1 MRRYLCKKT
10 GQRKQ
15 DKSRRFMIPVAIVV
29 ATCILLTTGC
39 MGNMGITQNV
49 KKVNLSPTENRWGR
63 EGIFLGFQI
72 FWVYRISALLDLI
85 VFNSIEFWSGENPIT
100 DQPALVNIP
109 KETLEKIFG
118 ERSSVDMAQIKR
130 INDTEAKM
138 YLAFANGDKMTFD
151 VVRSSD
157 TYSVSYLGR
166 QFYTGLINGTILS
179 KGGV

>member
-10 GQRKQ
+10 GHRKQ

-39 MGNMGITQNV
+39 MGNMGISQNV
-49 KKVNLSPTENRWGR
+49 KKGNLSVTENRWGR
-63 EGIFLGFQI
+63 EGIFLGLSVLRVNTI
-72 FWVYRISALLDLI
+72 ASLLDLVI
-85 VFNSIEFWSGENPIT
+85 FNSIEFWSGTNPIT
-100 DQPALVNIP
+100 KQPALVNISQ
-109 KETLEKIFG
+109 ETLEKVFG
-118 ERSSVDMAQIKR
+118 EKDIDVLGQIQR

-166 QFYTGLINGTILS
+166 QFYTGQINETILS

>member
-1 MRRYLCKKT
+1 
-10 GQRKQ
+10 
-15 DKSRRFMIPVAIVV
+15 MIPIALAV

-39 MGNMGITQNV
+39 IGNMGVTQNV
-49 KKVNLSPTENRWGR
+49 KKANLSITENRWGR
-63 EGIFLGFQI
+63 EGIFLGCTI
-72 FWVYRISALLDLI
+72 LWVNRVSALLDLVI
-85 VFNSIEFWSGENPIT
+85 FNSIEFWSGKNPIT
-100 DQPALVNIP
+100 KQPALVNISQ
-109 KETLEKIFG
+109 ETLEKVFG
-118 ERSSVDMAQIKR
+118 EKDIDVLGQIQR

-166 QFYTGLINGTILS
+166 QFFTGQINETILS